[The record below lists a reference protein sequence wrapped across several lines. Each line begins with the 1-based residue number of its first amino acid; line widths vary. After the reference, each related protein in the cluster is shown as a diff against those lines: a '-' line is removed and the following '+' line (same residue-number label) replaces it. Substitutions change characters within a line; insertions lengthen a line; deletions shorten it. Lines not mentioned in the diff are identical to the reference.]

1 MRTIRYNENAL
12 KDFQDGLNYYDDISV
27 SLADR
32 FEEDF
37 WKTIERIK
45 SDPFHFQQRY
55 SEVRIA
61 FNSISICSAFC
72 CERRDYRSNYCGAQQ
87 TTLLEKP

>member
-12 KDFQDGLNYYDDISV
+12 RDFQDGLDYYDDISV

-61 FNSISICSAFC
+61 FLNQFPFAVHFVVKDEIIEVITVLHSK
-72 CERRDYRSNYCGAQQ
+72 RLY
-87 TTLLEKP
+87 